1 MSHNNQ
7 KKIALIN
14 DFSGFGRCSIA
25 VALPVLSVMKVQCCP
40 LPTSIL
46 SNHTGFESFFLA
58 DFTKQMPAY
67 VDEWKKLDLR
77 FNGICSGF
85 LASKEQIEIVEG
97 FFHSF
102 KREDTVVIV
111 DPVMGDN
118 GRLYSTYTDTLCREM
133 RKLMKYADIV
143 TPNLTE
149 ACLLS
154 DTPYK
159 ESYSGKDVQK
169 IAEKIRAMGPK
180 KIVITGIQRG
190 KYIENHCFEGD
201 LSYIVKT
208 EKVGVIRSGTGDIF
222 TAIVAADAVKGKPLK
237 DSVKKASLFIKKC
250 ILKAIELDIPRTDG
264 VPFEEVL
271 STLK

>member
-1 MSHNNQ
+1 MQIINYFECDTKNELIE
-7 KKIALIN
+7 KIEAC
-14 DFSGFGRCSIA
+14 DWGA
-25 VALPVLSVMKVQCCP
+25 AK
-40 LPTSIL
+40 
-46 SNHTGFESFFLA
+46 FLA
-58 DFTKQMPAY
+58 ELLRENRFFEMLGGEGDLYLLMDGEILVSFLTLTKQD
-67 VDEWKKLDLR
+67 VVRDEGMYPW
-77 FNGICSGF
+77 IGF
-85 LASKEQIEIVEG
+85 VYTAPEYRG
-97 FFHSF
+97 N
-102 KREDTVVIV
+102 R
-111 DPVMGDN
+111 
-118 GRLYSTYTDTLCREM
+118 YSE
-133 RKLMKYADIV
+133 KLMKYADIV